1 MRRELC
7 GHKVVV
13 VYKSNMNKPLD
24 KSFLDRQRGRLL
36 ELRKQLIANQSAE
49 AEEADE
55 TNLESASG
63 ARTFE
68 DDAQRLDALEL
79 DGQLSAASRQR
90 VQTIDRALQ
99 KIEDGT
105 YGLSDQSHE
114 PIPTAR
120 LEAIPEAILT
130 LEEQASRD

>member
-1 MRRELC
+1 MI
-7 GHKVVV
+7 
-13 VYKSNMNKPLD
+13 YKKMMNKPLD
-24 KSFLDRQRGRLL
+24 KSFMERQRGRLL
-36 ELRKQLIANQSAE
+36 ELRKQLIANQRAE

-55 TNLESASG
+55 TNLESSSG

-90 VQTIDRALQ
+90 VQSIDRALQ

-105 YGLSDQSHE
+105 YGLSDLSRE
-114 PIPTAR
+114 PIPTER
-120 LEAIPEAILT
+120 LEAIPEALLT